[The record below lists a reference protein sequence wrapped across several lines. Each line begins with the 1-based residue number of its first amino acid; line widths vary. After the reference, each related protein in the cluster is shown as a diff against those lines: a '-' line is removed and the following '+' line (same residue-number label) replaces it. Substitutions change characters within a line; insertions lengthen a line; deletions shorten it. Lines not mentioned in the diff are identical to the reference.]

1 MKKLLVIALALVA
14 FATAAS
20 ADVPDQTKCTVVP
33 ADALNGM
40 IVCPRIPSALTASI
54 LTITVKN
61 SSNNPINNASVI
73 VILTAANPTC
83 PNAVLTATSNASGVA
98 TITVAASG
106 CANGV
111 PASGIVKANGVTI
124 RSYSNVKSPDFDG
137 AAGDGFTNLSDLVK
151 FANEFNNIDPA
162 ACHDYTNDGA
172 CNLSDLIPFSEAFAG
187 AKKCQ

>member
-1 MKKLLVIALALVA
+1 MKKVLAALFALALLGSMA
-14 FATAAS
+14 M
-20 ADVPDQTKCTVVP
+20 ADVPDQSKCSVTP

-40 IVCPRIPSALTASI
+40 IVCPRIPSALSASV

-61 SSNNPINNASVI
+61 ASNNPINNAAVV

-83 PNAVLTATSNASGVA
+83 SNAVLTANTNASGVA

-124 RSYSNVKSPDFDG
+124 RNYNNVKSPDFDG
-137 AAGDGFTNLSDLVK
+137 AAGDGFVNLSDLVK

-162 ACHDYTNDGA
+162 ACHDYTNDGF